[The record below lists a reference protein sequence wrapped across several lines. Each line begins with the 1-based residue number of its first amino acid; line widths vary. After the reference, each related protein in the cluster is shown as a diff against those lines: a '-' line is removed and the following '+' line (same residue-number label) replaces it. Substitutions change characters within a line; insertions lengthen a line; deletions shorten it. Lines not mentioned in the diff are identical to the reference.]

1 MRLAT
6 MIAVVS
12 IASSAFADSASLRHA
27 VERGRSEEMRPF
39 LETDTSS
46 DIPSKRVQEAVSRA
60 VLAPGDAD
68 VVVAA
73 VARSLAISRPAAAAL
88 VEAHLRNALAMI
100 GSSEDSEVAQQLAR
114 VALREA
120 PRNRDVIAF
129 YVSLAPEM
137 TDDEFAAAY
146 LPLIRSLP
154 QPADAAMVAGAIPF
168 GGSRSVI
175 IAADALHRDPENQT
189 LQEALIQDHYN
200 ELSAA
205 FGPVHFDG
213 DKAVLRESWKGV
225 APGHLA
231 VDAALQ
237 IAALANAGR
246 AADVIA
252 DFDVLPKNIRD
263 AIATGELKQDGQP
276 LDLRLTLAACAMLC
290 GNAARAKGFI
300 ANVHPVKSERFDPR
314 DDQVNDLRMLQALLA
329 PELNEDI
336 YDLLAEV
343 INSSARP
350 NGGVWSA
357 LFAALATRGG
367 YESVGTA
374 ALRTANRWERND
386 VALLAQK
393 YLPEV
398 LRAELQAAIDRNA
411 ASIAALHANQTSE
424 VSDEAVRKRLAQPR
438 IEPFT
443 SKKMPSSIKSNGAV
457 AIDCGDA
464 HLATMHI
471 PPGWFPIRL
480 EQTGDEVTGVA
491 VSQSLDPSGEVGRG
505 AYWVLHSCDSG
516 RTWDEPLYTGL
527 RENAPY
533 AVLPASKLPL
543 AHGDHLEVEVDL
555 REIDPDSI
563 TFPPVALRV
572 KREEHGLY
580 LELPWETLRRDS
592 DGDGVTDLVEER
604 IATDPFDADS
614 DGDGIADGKDGL
626 PLVALTAGGQ
636 SAESEVLAALLRG
649 FRTGGGALV
658 VGLPSTAEE
667 RNACVVRA
675 SAVGDGALF
684 LVGDRGLFAPIDI
697 NRRVIVLTREEMNA
711 YEKKFGPTYAADL
724 SFLIVRHDGRKAL
737 VVLNESWKEEV
748 FELTKTKD
756 GWMVKVVGG
765 WIS

>member
-6 MIAVVS
+6 MIALVS
-12 IASSAFADSASLRHA
+12 IASSAFADSATLRHA
-27 VERGRSEEMRPF
+27 IERGRDEGRSF
-39 LETDTSS
+39 LETESGY
-46 DIPSKRVQEAVSRA
+46 DIPSQRVQEAVSKA
-60 VLAPGDAD
+60 VLASENPDI
-68 VVVAA
+68 VVAE
-73 VARSLAISRPAAAAL
+73 VAKALSISRAAAATV
-88 VEAHLRNALAMI
+88 VEAYLQSVADMDSSQNAAEALAR
-100 GSSEDSEVAQQLAR
+100 Q
-114 VALREA
+114 ALHAA
-120 PRNRDVIAF
+120 PRNRDVLAF
-129 YVSLAPEM
+129 YLSLAPEM
-137 TDDEFAAAY
+137 TDDEFAATY
-146 LPLIRSLP
+146 LPLVRSLP
-154 QPADAAMVAGAIPF
+154 QAGDAAIVAGAVSF
-168 GGSRSVI
+168 GGKRSVI
-175 IAADALHRDPENQT
+175 IIADALHRDPESPA
-189 LQEALIQDHYN
+189 LREALMKSYD
-200 ELSAA
+200 SAVSA
-205 FGPVHFDG
+205 TFGPVRFEG
-213 DKAVLRESWKGV
+213 DKASLRESWKGV
-225 APGHLA
+225 APGQMA
-231 VDAALQ
+231 WDAESQ

-246 AADVIA
+246 AADVLA
-252 DFDVLPKNIRD
+252 DFDALPKNIRD
-263 AIATGELKQDGQP
+263 AIAAGALQQDGQS
-276 LDLRLTLAACAMLC
+276 LDVRLTLAASAILC
-290 GNAARAKGFI
+290 GNQARAKGFI
-300 ANVHPVKSERFDPR
+300 ANVHPVKSENFDPNG
-314 DDQVNDLRMLQALLA
+314 DQFNDLRMLQALLA
-329 PELNEDI
+329 PELKEDI
-336 YDLLAEV
+336 YDILADT

-350 NGGVWSA
+350 YGGVWSA
-357 LFAALATRGG
+357 VFAALAARGG
-367 YESVGTA
+367 YETVGTA
-374 ALRTANRWERND
+374 ALRTANRWERSD
-386 VALLAQK
+386 VARVAQK
-393 YLPEV
+393 YLPDS

-411 ASIAALHANQTSE
+411 ASIAALHTNQTGD
-424 VSDEAVRKRLAQPR
+424 VSDDAIRKRLSQPR

-443 SKKMPSSIKSNGAV
+443 SKKMPSSIKSNEAV

-480 EQTGDEVTGVA
+480 EQTGEEVTGVA

-505 AYWVLHSCDSG
+505 AYWVLHSCDGG
-516 RTWDEPLYTGL
+516 RSWDQPLYTGL

-533 AVLPASKLPL
+533 AVLPESKLPL

-649 FRTGGGALV
+649 FETGAGALV

-675 SAVGDGALF
+675 SVVGDGALF
-684 LVGDRGLFAPIDI
+684 LVGDRRLFAPIDI
-697 NRRVIVLTREEMNA
+697 NRRVIVLTRDEMDA

-724 SFLIVRHDGRKAL
+724 SFMIVRHDGQKAL
-737 VVLNESWKEEV
+737 VVLNESWKEDV

-756 GWMVKVVGG
+756 GWSVKVVGG

>member
-6 MIAVVS
+6 MIALVS
-12 IASSAFADSASLRHA
+12 IASSAFADSATLRHA
-27 VERGRSEEMRPF
+27 IERGRDEGRSF
-39 LETDTSS
+39 LETESGY
-46 DIPSKRVQEAVSRA
+46 DIPSQRVQEAVSKA
-60 VLAPGDAD
+60 VLASEKPDI
-68 VVVAA
+68 VVAE
-73 VARSLAISRPAAAAL
+73 VAKALAISRPAATL
-88 VEAHLRNALAMI
+88 VVEAYLQSVADMDSSQNAAEALAR
-100 GSSEDSEVAQQLAR
+100 Q
-114 VALREA
+114 ALHAA
-120 PRNRDVIAF
+120 PRNRDVLAF
-129 YVSLAPEM
+129 YLSLAPEM
-137 TDDEFAAAY
+137 TDDEFAATY
-146 LPLIRSLP
+146 LPLVRSLP
-154 QPADAAMVAGAIPF
+154 QAGDAAIVAGAVSF
-168 GGSRSVI
+168 GGKRSVI
-175 IAADALHRDPENQT
+175 IIADALHRDPESPA
-189 LQEALIQDHYN
+189 LREALMKSYDSA
-200 ELSAA
+200 LSAT
-205 FGPVHFDG
+205 FGPVRFEG
-213 DKAVLRESWKGV
+213 DKASLRESWKGV
-225 APGHLA
+225 APGQMA
-231 VDAALQ
+231 WDAESQ

-252 DFDVLPKNIRD
+252 DFDALPKNIRD
-263 AIATGELKQDGQP
+263 AIAAGTLQQDGQS
-276 LDLRLTLAACAMLC
+276 LDVRLTLAASAILC
-290 GNAARAKGFI
+290 GNQARAKGFI
-300 ANVHPVKSERFDPR
+300 ANVHPVKSERFDPSG
-314 DDQVNDLRMLQALLA
+314 DQFNDLRMLQALLA

-336 YDLLAEV
+336 YDILADT

-350 NGGVWSA
+350 YGGVWSA
-357 LFAALATRGG
+357 VFAALAARGG
-367 YESVGTA
+367 YETVGTA
-374 ALRTANRWERND
+374 ALRTANRWERSD
-386 VALLAQK
+386 VARVAQK
-393 YLPEV
+393 YLPDS

-411 ASIAALHANQTSE
+411 ASIAALHTNQTGD
-424 VSDEAVRKRLAQPR
+424 VSDDAIRKRLSQPR

-443 SKKMPSSIKSNGAV
+443 SKKMPSSIESNEAV

-480 EQTGDEVTGVA
+480 EQTGEEVTGVA

-505 AYWVLHSCDSG
+505 AYWVLHSCDGG
-516 RTWDEPLYTGL
+516 RSWDQPLYTGL

-533 AVLPASKLPL
+533 AVLPESKLPL

-649 FRTGGGALV
+649 FETGAGALV

-675 SAVGDGALF
+675 SVVGDGALF
-684 LVGDRGLFAPIDI
+684 LVGDRRLFAPIDI
-697 NRRVIVLTREEMNA
+697 NRRVIVLTRDEMDA

-724 SFLIVRHDGRKAL
+724 SFMIVRHDGQKAL
-737 VVLNESWKEEV
+737 VVLNESWKEDV

-756 GWMVKVVGG
+756 GWSVKVVGG

>member
-27 VERGRSEEMRPF
+27 IERGREESRSF
-39 LETDTSS
+39 LESES
-46 DIPSKRVQEAVSRA
+46 GYDIPSQRVQEAVSKA
-60 VLAPGDAD
+60 VLASEKPDL
-68 VVVAA
+68 VVAE
-73 VARSLAISRPAAAAL
+73 VAKALVISRAAATL
-88 VEAHLRNALAMI
+88 VVEAYLQSVAVMDGSQNAAEALAR
-100 GSSEDSEVAQQLAR
+100 Q
-114 VALREA
+114 ALHEA
-120 PRNRDVIAF
+120 PGNRDVLAF
-129 YVSLAPEM
+129 YLSLAPEM
-137 TDDEFAAAY
+137 TDDEFAATY

-154 QPADAAMVAGAIPF
+154 QAGDAAIVAGAVSF
-168 GGSRSVI
+168 GGNRSVMV
-175 IAADALHRDPENQT
+175 IAEALHRDPESAT
-189 LQEALIQDHYN
+189 LREALMKSYDSA
-200 ELSAA
+200 LSAT
-205 FGPVHFDG
+205 FGPVRFEG
-213 DKAVLRESWKGV
+213 DKASFRDAWKGV
-225 APGHLA
+225 ASGRTA
-231 VDAALQ
+231 WDAASQ

-246 AADVIA
+246 AADVLA
-252 DFDVLPKNIRD
+252 DFDALPKNIRD
-263 AIATGELKQDGQP
+263 AIAAGALQQDGQP
-276 LDLRLTLAACAMLC
+276 LDVRLTLAASAILC
-290 GNAARAKGFI
+290 GNPGRAKGFI
-300 ANVHPVKSERFDPR
+300 ANVHPVKPEQFDPAG
-314 DDQVNDLRMLQALLA
+314 DQFNDLRMLQALLA
-329 PELNEDI
+329 PELKEDI
-336 YDLLAEV
+336 YDILADT

-357 LFAALATRGG
+357 VFAALATRGG

-374 ALRTANRWERND
+374 ALRNANRWEGTD
-386 VALLAQK
+386 VARVAQK
-393 YLPEV
+393 YLPDS
-398 LRAELQAAIDRNA
+398 LRAELQATIDRNA
-411 ASIAALHANQTSE
+411 ASIAALHANQTGD
-424 VSDEAVRKRLAQPR
+424 VSDDAIRKRLAQPR
-438 IEPFT
+438 IEPFL
-443 SKKMPSSIKSNGAV
+443 SKKMPSSIGSSEAVV

-471 PPGWFPIRL
+471 PPGWYPIRL
-480 EQTGDEVTGVA
+480 EQTGEEVSGVA

-505 AYWVLHSCDSG
+505 AYWVLHSCDGG

-533 AVLPASKLPL
+533 VVLPESRLPL

-580 LELPWETLRRDS
+580 LALPWETLRRDS
-592 DGDGVTDLVEER
+592 DGDGITDLVEER

-649 FRTGGGALV
+649 FETGAGALV
-658 VGLPSTAEE
+658 VGLPSTGEE

-675 SAVGDGALF
+675 SVVGDGALF

-697 NRRVIVLTREEMNA
+697 NRRVIVLTRDEMDA

-724 SFLIVRHDGRKAL
+724 SFMIVRHDGQKAL
-737 VVLNESWKEEV
+737 VVLNESWKEDV

-756 GWMVKVVGG
+756 GWIVKVVGG

>member
-1 MRLAT
+1 MRLAA
-6 MIAVVS
+6 MIALVS
-12 IASSAFADSASLRHA
+12 IASSAFADSATLRHA
-27 VERGRSEEMRPF
+27 IERGRDEGRSF
-39 LETDTSS
+39 LETESGY
-46 DIPSKRVQEAVSRA
+46 DIPSQRVQEAVSKA
-60 VLAPGDAD
+60 VLASEKPDI
-68 VVVAA
+68 VVAE
-73 VARSLAISRPAAAAL
+73 VAKALSISRAAAATV
-88 VEAHLRNALAMI
+88 VEAYLQSVADMDGSQNAA
-100 GSSEDSEVAQQLAR
+100 ETLAR
-114 VALREA
+114 KALHEA
-120 PRNRDVIAF
+120 PRSRDVLAF
-129 YVSLAPEM
+129 YLSLAPEM
-137 TDDEFAAAY
+137 TDDEFAATY

-154 QPADAAMVAGAIPF
+154 QAADAATVAGAVSF
-168 GGSRSVI
+168 GGKRSVI
-175 IAADALHRDPENQT
+175 IIADALHRDPESPA
-189 LQEALIQDHYN
+189 LREALMKSYDSA
-200 ELSAA
+200 LSAT
-205 FGPVHFDG
+205 FGPVRFEG
-213 DKAVLRESWKGV
+213 DKASLRESWKGV
-225 APGHLA
+225 APGQMA
-231 VDAALQ
+231 WDAESQ

-252 DFDVLPKNIRD
+252 DFDALPKNIRD
-263 AIATGELKQDGQP
+263 AIAAGTLQQDGQS
-276 LDLRLTLAACAMLC
+276 LDVRLTLAASAILC
-290 GNAARAKGFI
+290 GNPARAKGFI
-300 ANVHPVKSERFDPR
+300 VNVHPVKSERFDPSG
-314 DDQVNDLRMLQALLA
+314 DQFNDLRMLQALLA
-329 PELNEDI
+329 PELKEDI
-336 YDLLAEV
+336 YDILADT

-350 NGGVWSA
+350 YGGVWSA
-357 LFAALATRGG
+357 VFAALAARGG
-367 YESVGTA
+367 YETVGTA
-374 ALRTANRWERND
+374 ALRTANRWERSD
-386 VALLAQK
+386 IARVAQK
-393 YLPEV
+393 YLPDS

-411 ASIAALHANQTSE
+411 ASIAALHTNQTGD
-424 VSDEAVRKRLAQPR
+424 VSDDAIRKRLSQPR

-443 SKKMPSSIKSNGAV
+443 SKKMPSSIKSNDAV

-480 EQTGDEVTGVA
+480 EQTGEEVTGVA

-505 AYWVLHSCDSG
+505 AYWVLHSCDG
-516 RTWDEPLYTGL
+516 GHTWDQPLYTGL

-533 AVLPASKLPL
+533 AVLPESKLPL

-604 IATDPFDADS
+604 IGTDPFDADS

-649 FRTGGGALV
+649 FETGAGALV

-675 SAVGDGALF
+675 SVVGDGALF
-684 LVGDRGLFAPIDI
+684 LVGDRRLFAPIDI
-697 NRRVIVLTREEMNA
+697 NRRVIVLTRDEMDA

-724 SFLIVRHDGRKAL
+724 SFMIVRHDGQKAL
-737 VVLNESWKEEV
+737 VVLNESWKEDV

-756 GWMVKVVGG
+756 GWSVKVVGG